1 MGPTSSDD
9 SKLLA
14 KFAETRHLPYI
25 SYTASAPELSDAE
38 TYPNFMRTVAQDGP
52 LTQVSSIKLYPAIY
66 FCLLITTAAYILSQ
80 SSNATS
86 FYFE

>member
-1 MGPTSSDD
+1 MALKTGFTVHYLTYCISGMMGPTSSDD

-38 TYPNFMRTVAQDGP
+38 MYPNFMRTVAQDGP
-52 LTQVSSIKLYPAIY
+52 LTQVSSIKP
-66 FCLLITTAAYILSQ
+66 
-80 SSNATS
+80 
-86 FYFE
+86 